1 MSSSISIFNM
11 LNPLIKDVLEMMN
24 NQSEFFKK
32 KHRNNINI
40 KNSYKILMM
49 VYAKAFDMINRKIV
63 L

>member
-11 LNPLIKDVLEMMN
+11 LNPLIKDVLEMMS